1 MAPNPTED
9 AMGALTMENIL
20 SSGFWDSM
28 LVPGY
33 NSMDG
38 LSGGFVFGA
47 GGSGLI
53 TPRFGGSPA
62 QSGANTPG
70 RGLGIYH
77 TLTQNSINAAF
88 DIQRKGSPIKID
100 S

>member
-1 MAPNPTED
+1 MSCSLFFFYDT
-9 AMGALTMENIL
+9 
-20 SSGFWDSM
+20 
-28 LVPGY
+28 GY

-47 GGSGLI
+47 NGSGLI
-53 TPRFGGSPA
+53 TPRFGGSPM

-70 RGLGIYH
+70 RMSGGGAGGA
-77 TLTQNSINAAF
+77 LTQMSINAAF
-88 DIQRKGSPIKID
+88 DNSRKEGGIKID

>member
-1 MAPNPTED
+1 M
-9 AMGALTMENIL
+9 LTVVSFMIT
-20 SSGFWDSM
+20 
-28 LVPGY
+28 GY

-47 GGSGLI
+47 NGSGLI

-70 RGLGIYH
+70 RMSGGGGA
-77 TLTQNSINAAF
+77 LTQMSINAAF
-88 DIQRKGSPIKID
+88 DNSRKEGGIKID

>member
-1 MAPNPTED
+1 MIPLHCTLGFYA
-9 AMGALTMENIL
+9 AIL
-20 SSGFWDSM
+20 
-28 LVPGY
+28 GY

-53 TPRFGGSPA
+53 TPRFGASPV
-62 QSGANTPG
+62 QSGTNTPA
-70 RGLGIYH
+70 RGGASG
-77 TLTQNSINAAF
+77 LTQNIINAAF
-88 DIQRKGSPIKID
+88 NSMQNNIKVD